1 MGYAFERAPLLFV
14 RSTFCVSL
22 IHVTRIYLDN
32 AATSFPKP
40 ESVYAAVDHYQR
52 HIGVA
57 VGRGAYREAMTAQ
70 RMLDQ
75 CRQSAARL
83 WGAESPDRIVFT
95 LNGTD
100 SLNMALMGICR
111 PGDHVITT
119 EFEHNSVLRPLRWLK
134 DHRDIDVT
142 VLRPGID
149 GQVDPANV
157 RSQIRPTTRLVVVQ
171 QASNVT
177 GVVQPI
183 EEICAVAR
191 QANVLTL
198 VDAAQSAGHLPIDLS
213 RLPIDLL
220 ACPGHKGL
228 LGPLGTGLLYVRSGV
243 EQEMTPYRLGGTGTQ
258 SEDDRQPDTMPD
270 RFEAGNHNAPGLA
283 GLAAGLAFLEER
295 TITTLQLAEAE
306 LTARL
311 VQGLREIA
319 GVTVYGHQPA
329 ASFVGVVSFNIA
341 GFAPHEAASILD
353 ESFGIQARAGLH
365 CAPGVHRFLGT
376 FDNGGTI
383 RFSVGAFTSIQ
394 DLEQALASVRE
405 LTGA

>member
-1 MGYAFERAPLLFV
+1 M
-14 RSTFCVSL
+14 
-22 IHVTRIYLDN
+22 TRIYLDN
-32 AATSFPKP
+32 AATSYPKP

-57 VGRGAYREAMTAQ
+57 IGRGAYREATTAQ

-83 WGAESPDRIVFT
+83 LRAESPDRIVFT

-100 SLNMALMGICR
+100 SLNLALMGVCR
-111 PGDHVITT
+111 PGDHVITA

-134 DHRDIDVT
+134 DHRGIDVT
-142 VLRPGID
+142 VLHSETSGQID
-149 GQVDPANV
+149 PNHV
-157 RSQIRPTTRLVVVQ
+157 RSQIRPTTRLITVQ

-177 GVVQPI
+177 GIVQPI
-183 EEICAVAR
+183 EGICAVAR

-213 RLPIDLL
+213 QLPIDLL

-228 LGPLGTGLLYVRSGV
+228 MGPLGTGLLYVRPGV
-243 EQEMTPYRLGGTGTQ
+243 EQAMTSFRLGGTGTQ
-258 SEDDRQPDTMPD
+258 SEDERQPDAMPD
-270 RFEAGNHNAPGLA
+270 RFEAGNQNAPGLA
-283 GLAAGLAFLEER
+283 GLAAGLAYLEER
-295 TITTLQLAEAE
+295 TVAALQQAEAE
-306 LTARL
+306 LTERL
-311 VQGLREIA
+311 VQGLRKIP
-319 GVTVYGHQPA
+319 GVTVYGHQSA
-329 ASFVGVVSFNIA
+329 APSVGVVSFNIA

-353 ESFGIQARAGLH
+353 DSFGIQARAGLH

-376 FDNGGTI
+376 FDKGGTI
-383 RFSVGAFTSIQ
+383 RFSIGAFTSVQEI
-394 DLEQALASVRE
+394 EQALASVCE